1 VGGRGRAQWFRPAR
15 FARTLNGARGT
26 AGGGYTLGVDVGGT
40 FTDAALAG
48 GGRLFTAK
56 VPTTPADQSEGVI
69 AAVDEVLARAGLEA
83 GAVSRFAHGMTVA
96 TNGLLEE
103 RGARTA
109 LVTTAGFADVL
120 EIGRQ
125 ARPELYR
132 PCARGPSPLVPAELR
147 FEVDERVEPEGVTR
161 PLEAGAVEALVERV
175 EEAKPESV
183 AVCLLHSYVD
193 AGHEQKIA
201 SALGERFPD
210 MHVSASHE
218 VLSVFREYERTSTTV
233 IDAYLSPL
241 LARYLERL
249 AARAA
254 KHGLPPPETMSS
266 GGGLV
271 DADIAAAH
279 AALTVL
285 SGPAAGAV
293 GAAIT
298 GALAGAEHVLSFD
311 MGGTSTDVSVV
322 DGGRVRQATGQAIA
336 GRVLQLPMVDVH
348 TVGAGGG
355 SIGWSDPG
363 GALRAGPQSAG
374 ADPGPACYGRGGTLP
389 TVTDANLLLGYLGT
403 EGSLAGGVTLDF
415 EAAARAVEG
424 LARELGLERSEA
436 AWGIVR
442 VADQEMTRA
451 LRVVTV
457 ERGIDPRGY
466 ALVAFGGA
474 GPMHAARLAEELDV
488 RRVICPRG
496 AGVLSAVGLVV
507 SGARRDLARSVLLGE
522 AELRAGEGAEAVSE
536 LADRARNELPGA
548 RLEASFD
555 LRYRGQAFELTVPGP
570 LDAPAAL
577 LRARFEEAHE
587 ERYGYADRQ
596 AEIELVNV
604 RVAALVDSRA
614 PELGAAP
621 SGAVE
626 RTTREARF
634 ASGVLG
640 TAVIRG
646 EPPPGERIEGPAIVE
661 LPETTAVVPP
671 EWVAERDTSGALTM
685 EREG

>member
-1 VGGRGRAQWFRPAR
+1 
-15 FARTLNGARGT
+15 LSGARESPVGD
-26 AGGGYTLGVDVGGT
+26 YILGVDVGGT

-48 GGRLFTAK
+48 EGRLFTAK
-56 VPTTPADQSEGVI
+56 VPTTPADQSVGVI
-69 AAVDEVLARAGLEA
+69 AAVEEVLARAEVDA
-83 GAVSRFAHGMTVA
+83 PAVGRFAHGMTVA
-96 TNGLLEE
+96 TNALLEE

-109 LVTTAGFADVL
+109 LITTKGFADVL

-132 PCARGPSPLVPAELR
+132 PCARPPSPLVPAELR
-147 FEVDERVEPEGVTR
+147 FEAEERVAPEGVTR
-161 PLEAGAVEALVERV
+161 PLENSAVEALAQCI
-175 EEAKPESV
+175 EEAKPEAV
-183 AVCLLHSYVD
+183 AVCLLHSYVEPR
-193 AGHEQKIA
+193 HEQTIA
-201 SALGERFPD
+201 AALSKQFPEI
-210 MHVSASHE
+210 HVSSSHE

-249 AARAA
+249 GTRATER
-254 KHGLPPPETMSS
+254 GLPSPEIMSS

-271 DADIAAAH
+271 DAEVAGSH

-293 GAAIT
+293 GAAIL
-298 GALAGAEHVLSFD
+298 GGLAGAEHVLSFD

-322 DGGRVRQATGQAIA
+322 DGGQVRQATGQTVA

-355 SIGWSDPG
+355 SIGWADPG

-374 ADPGPACYGRGGTLP
+374 ADPGPACYGQGGTEP
-389 TVTDANLLLGYLGT
+389 TVTDANLLLGYLGP

-415 EAAARAVEG
+415 EAAARAVDG
-424 LARELGLERSEA
+424 LARRLGLDRAEA

-466 ALVAFGGA
+466 SLVAFGGA
-474 GPMHAARLAEELDV
+474 GPMHAARLAEELDI

-496 AGVLSAVGLVV
+496 AGVLSAVGLVL

-522 AELRAGEGAEAVSE
+522 AELRAGAGPRAVSV
-536 LADRARNELPGA
+536 LAARAEKELPGA
-548 RLEASFD
+548 RLEVSYD

-570 LDAPAAL
+570 LDAAPEL
-577 LRARFEEAHE
+577 LRERFEAAHE
-587 ERYGYADRQ
+587 ERYGYADEQ
-596 AEIELVNV
+596 EEIELVNV
-604 RVAALVDSRA
+604 RVAAVADSR
-614 PELGAAP
+614 PPGLGGAP
-621 SGAVE
+621 SGAIE

-634 ASGVLG
+634 SDGVLE
-640 TAVIRG
+640 TAVLRG
-646 EPPPGERIEGPAIVE
+646 EPEPGGRIDGPAILE

-671 EWVAERDTSGALTM
+671 GWVAERDASGALTM
-685 EREG
+685 ERDG

>member
-1 VGGRGRAQWFRPAR
+1 MS
-15 FARTLNGARGT
+15 LARGT
-26 AGGGYTLGVDVGGT
+26 ADSGYTLGVDVGGT

-48 GGRLFTAK
+48 AGELFTAK

-69 AAVDEVLARAGLEA
+69 AAVDEVLARAGVEA
-83 GAVSRFAHGMTVA
+83 GAVGRFAHGMTVA

-109 LVTTAGFADVL
+109 LVTTKGFADVL

-132 PCARGPSPLVPAELR
+132 PCARGPAPLVPAELR
-147 FEVDERVEPEGVTR
+147 FEVDERVAPEGVTR
-161 PLEAGAVEALVERV
+161 PLEDRGLEDVLRRIEDAAPEA
-175 EEAKPESV
+175 V

-193 AGHEQKIA
+193 PGHERTIA
-201 SALGERFPD
+201 GALATRFPE

-241 LARYLERL
+241 IGRYLERL
-249 AARAA
+249 GARAA
-254 KHGLPPPETMSS
+254 ERGLPAPEIMGS
-266 GGGLV
+266 GGGLL
-271 DADIAAAH
+271 DAGAAASP

-293 GAAIT
+293 GAAIL
-298 GALAGAEHVLSFD
+298 GGLAGAEHVLSFD

-322 DGGRVRQATGQAIA
+322 DGGHVRQATGQTVA

-355 SIGWSDPG
+355 SIGWADPG
-363 GALRAGPQSAG
+363 GALRVGPQSAG
-374 ADPGPACYGRGGTLP
+374 ADPGPACYGRGGSLP

-403 EGSLAGGVTLDF
+403 EGSLAGGVALDA
-415 EAAARAVEG
+415 EAAARAVDG
-424 LARELGLERSEA
+424 LARQLGLDRAEA

-442 VADQEMTRA
+442 VADHEMVRA

-457 ERGIDPRGY
+457 ERGVDPRGY

-474 GPMHAARLAEELDV
+474 GPMHAARLAEELEI

-496 AGVLSAVGLVV
+496 AGVLSAIGLVM

-522 AELRAGEGAEAVSE
+522 ADLHAGAGAEAVAA
-536 LADRARNELPGA
+536 LATRAREELPNA
-548 RLEASFD
+548 RLEVSYD
-555 LRYRGQAFELTVPGP
+555 LRYRGQAFELTVEGP
-570 LDAPAAL
+570 PDASPTL
-577 LRARFEEAHE
+577 LRERFEEAHE
-587 ERYGYADRQ
+587 ERYGYSDEHE
-596 AEIELVNV
+596 EIELVNV
-604 RVAALVDSRA
+604 HVAAIADARS
-614 PELGAAP
+614 PELAAAAP
-621 SGAVE
+621 ASPVE
-626 RTTREARF
+626 HASREARF
-634 ASGVLG
+634 ASGVLE
-640 TAVIRG
+640 TAVLRG
-646 EPPPGERIEGPAIVE
+646 EPAAGARIEGPAVRE
-661 LPETTAVVPP
+661 LPETTVVVPP
-671 EWVAERDTSGALTM
+671 GWLAEPDPSGTLTM
-685 EREG
+685 ECRT